1 MPNTNHFSTES
12 IYQGAFCLC
21 RGMKL
26 VGKEKN
32 GNKITIF
39 FDGKDS
45 HIEAMKFYNGAK
57 VQAKAY
63 SDNLRTLK
71 DYIFQK

>member
-1 MPNTNHFSTES
+1 MLNTNHLSTES

-26 VGKEKN
+26 VGKGKS
-32 GNKITIF
+32 GNKFTILF
-39 FDGKDS
+39 EGKDS

-57 VQAKAY
+57 VEAKAY
-63 SDNLRTLK
+63 SDNLRSLK
-71 DYIFQK
+71 DFLFQR